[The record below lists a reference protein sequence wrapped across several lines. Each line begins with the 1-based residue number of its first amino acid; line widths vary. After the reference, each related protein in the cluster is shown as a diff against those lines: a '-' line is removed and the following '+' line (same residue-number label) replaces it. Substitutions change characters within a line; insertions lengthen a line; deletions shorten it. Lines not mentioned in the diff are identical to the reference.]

1 MIAARL
7 PRPPFAVVLVLLAG
21 FPSLVRAEP
30 EKVGWEPSRTTSPA
44 SIAELRALEAQI
56 KVVVDKALP
65 STVAVLIPGGAGS
78 GVIVSDDG
86 LVLTAAHVIGKPGR
100 TVMFMLS
107 DGTIVRGKSLGVS
120 RKNDSGMAKITD
132 KPPTDAKWPGA
143 KDGKWLP
150 AEMGKSDD
158 KNLKTGQWLVALG
171 HHGGPQKDR
180 TPPLRVGRYDKTLDP
195 NREEGY
201 RLRTDCALVGGDSGG
216 PLFDLTGKVV
226 GIHSK
231 ISATLSGNMHVP
243 IDTYHTE
250 WKQLVKGE
258 NIGRTPVEI
267 GFTLDDEAEEPT
279 VKMVTP
285 DGPAD
290 KAGLK
295 VGDVI
300 VKVDREK
307 IASADDFEQQHHGF
321 DPGQIVT
328 LTVVRDEKTLT
339 LKLTTG
345 RRPMG
350 R

>member
-1 MIAARL
+1 MIAARC
-7 PRPPFAVVLVLLAG
+7 PRPIAAVVLVLLAG
-21 FPSLVRAEP
+21 LPSLVRADA
-30 EKVGWEPSRTTSPA
+30 EKVVWEPARTTSPG
-44 SIAELRALEAQI
+44 SLAELRALEAQI
-56 KVVVDKALP
+56 KVVVDKTMP
-65 STVAVLIPGGAGS
+65 STVAILIPGGAGS
-78 GVIVSDDG
+78 GVIVSEDG

-100 TVMFMLS
+100 SVMFLLA

-120 RKNDSGMAKITD
+120 RTNDSGMAKITD
-132 KPPTDAKWPGA
+132 KPPTDAKWAGA
-143 KDGKWLP
+143 KDGKWLA

-158 KNLKTGQWLVALG
+158 KNLKGGQWLVALG

-180 TPPLRVGRYDKTLDP
+180 TPPLRVGRYEKMLNPYRD
-195 NREEGY
+195 EGY

-216 PLFDLTGKVV
+216 PLFDLSGKVV

-231 ISATLSGNMHVP
+231 ISFALSSNMHVP
-243 IDTYHTE
+243 IDTYRTE
-250 WKQLVKGE
+250 WDKLVKGE

-279 VKMVTP
+279 IKTVTP
-285 DGPAD
+285 DGTAD

-321 DPGQIVT
+321 DPGQTVT

-339 LKLTTG
+339 LKMTTG
-345 RRPMG
+345 SRPKK
-350 R
+350 